1 MKQCR
6 WLTSLLVLLL
16 TAGMNSQAMAEW
28 VTIGNP
34 PLEITKSAPTE
45 TTPDGPATVK
55 VTIYNNS
62 EEDIDGKLRLVFTP
76 AAVDGPLPTNV
87 VTTGDGNLPTHYFEL
102 STLEEDFFNSYEAT
116 DVNMEF
122 ASLADAQSTYVLSV
136 EVNDESVLSEIFR
149 KKISKTPERYSS
161 EALLKVMEVYV
172 PARSTKGLSYI
183 RDTAGE
189 LVVCCADGVVSE
201 ECADCSTK
209 AEGDFAKVKPLIVS
223 YIEEE
228 EDVLF
233 NNVPSYDP
241 NGDGKFDEGNR
252 YAHDVY
258 TAVSL
263 DDGLTWKR
271 TNLSRTAVK
280 SSFTLE
286 NGVAYPG
293 DSESQ
298 DLAVAGHYALVTWVD
313 KYCHTNNPW
322 DIEDAE
328 DIYQVKG
335 DQKSKDYLDVKGDE
349 DPRPDLGERPFSC
362 VMAARGVLQLD
373 PESTDF
379 GEIVWYKPQQ
389 LSTGRRDAIHNFT
402 AAVEPLY
409 DDSASPLSGTG
420 GFAVT
425 WQEDPVGLKT
435 GQGRGPGAGFT
446 GASTNHK
453 TDIWYSY
460 ISWDKFDDIDTAFVP
475 TEGGEDALPIGDADG
490 NSEYVCPTCGYVYDP
505 EVTGVKFT
513 ELDADW
519 VCPEDGTLK
528 SDFVKVSRPH
538 ALHTMSPPVPITDNA
553 VCRQRNPTPVMGHVH
568 DPAVPD
574 CDYYYEGGTN
584 SEPLLWEDLPDD
596 WKCPKCGR
604 TKDTFSN
611 EAIWIKN
618 RNEGGAYCTQFA
630 ANPRIDGDGKYAK
643 PGTDAAIVAFYTQD
657 GDWKDANGNFVSA
670 EPGDAT
676 IKEDG
681 TAVIGDTR
689 VYWSGEP
696 LDGNTGA
703 SRANLALVNHNNQT
717 LALVAYEETKGIGV
731 GGDKVAAAMEQ
742 KAPYPLVKMGD
753 GRWEAGAINSDCRSC
768 HYEHVVPR
776 DRYIPVANKLTCEIA
791 KGGIWKGP
799 AGSVTDGAWTATA
812 AEWVD
817 WLANPANLPAYYP
830 YTGYPYLT
838 DEPVTT
844 LPAGVSIYKPGST
857 TDVQLV
863 PCIKYEGLK
872 GMFPRDVPA
881 AQRVADAY
889 YDLPDH
895 MPGWHQEALSCT
907 DCHLPF
913 NTKDLDGD
921 KVMDRVDLCL
931 ETPEDEL
938 DTVDLVA
945 TSPTYGCSDSQDPL
959 APDNNKDAV
968 KKYRHGKNIYYHH
981 FDFAHPEAIGHGD
994 QINLANADDWKMDND
1009 LYENA
1014 RRVRLVINEAY
1025 NPANGAD
1032 VTLGLLYKEGKD
1044 GQGAPADAMLRLF
1057 RNGFEAENL
1066 DPKPLNMSSST
1077 AAWFKDP
1084 TDIGNEDGTGDN
1096 AAGDGSGDLIGNH
1109 NTPNIDHYF
1118 WTDANLQDSSGF
1130 WLEDGGDKKWK
1141 ADGYTPDVQGNPF
1154 ENVFSSRLAIR
1165 GNTIVT
1171 GFAHCANWSAG
1182 KKAKDHYN
1190 FYVRVSKDSG
1200 RSWTLPVN
1208 VSRLRNH
1215 DESVSDCRVILTP
1228 ETIDQQYPAEPG
1240 NPADISMNGAAEVFE
1255 AGDFNNPNILFVG
1268 IGTKVNFPQ
1277 VFASEDEED
1286 EVEIFKD
1293 VFYSKGTI
1301 QGTTGGEGGDLA
1313 LAFEVEQKENPLYE
1327 ENALKYLD
1335 SKGAQTDSAFDNS
1348 TEPPIPNKPN
1358 PAYGQWIDEFDW
1370 MAQGDA
1376 NQGDVQFGTNPFGTK
1391 LYTTWEQELPI
1402 VEDDGQQHFQGS
1414 DVWFRKVPYPDPG
1427 SASDGDVDGDG
1438 DTDWDDGL
1446 LITKRIGTTAYEPDF
1461 LWAGDYISDFRIT
1474 GHDYNR
1480 WKVQYAKEMLKQK
1493 RLTVVAE

>member
-1 MKQCR
+1 MKRCR
-6 WLTSLLVLLL
+6 WLTPLLVLLL
-16 TAGMNSQAMAEW
+16 TAGMNSPGVADW
-28 VTIGNP
+28 VTVGNP
-34 PLEITKSAPTE
+34 PLEIIKLDQIVNSDE
-45 TTPDGPATVK
+45 TVK
-55 VTIYNNS
+55 VTVKVWNNS
-62 EEDIDGKLRLVFTP
+62 EDDIEGKLRLVYT
-76 AAVDGPLPTNV
+76 AEDGVPVPTNALTAGV
-87 VTTGDGNLPTHYFEL
+87 AGSDPTPYFEISSL
-102 STLEEDFFNSYEAT
+102 QEAFFEAGET
-116 DVNMEF
+116 AYVDMLF
-122 ASLADAQSTYVLSV
+122 ASVADAQSTYVLSV
-136 EVNDESVLSEIFR
+136 EVNDESVSSEIFR
-149 KKISKTPERYSS
+149 KKISKTPERYSG

-172 PARSTKGLSYI
+172 PARSTKGQPYI

-201 ECADCSTK
+201 ECADCSAT
-209 AEGDFAKVKPLIVS
+209 AEGDFAKIKPLVVS

-228 EDVLF
+228 EDVPF
-233 NNVPSYDP
+233 NNVPTYDP

-252 YAHDVY
+252 YARDVY

-293 DSESQ
+293 DSETQ
-298 DLAVAGHYALVTWVD
+298 DLAVAGHYAMVTWID

-409 DDSASPLSGTG
+409 DDSASPISGTG

-425 WQEDPVGLKT
+425 WQEDPGGLKT

-453 TDIWYSY
+453 TDIWYSF
-460 ISWDKFDDIDTAFVP
+460 IGWDKFDDIDTAFVP
-475 TEGGEDALPIGDADG
+475 TEGGDDALPIGDADG

-505 EVTGVKFT
+505 EVTGIKFT
-513 ELDADW
+513 DLPAEW
-519 VCPEDGTLK
+519 VCPEDETPK
-528 SDFVKVSRPH
+528 SEFVKVSRPH

-553 VCRQRNPTPVMGHVH
+553 VCRYRITTAVMGHVH
-568 DPAVPD
+568 DPAVTD

-604 TKDTFSN
+604 TKDTFSD
-611 EAIWIKN
+611 EAIFIKN
-618 RNEGGAYCTQFA
+618 RNEGAPYCAQFG
-630 ANPRIDGDGKYAK
+630 ANPRIDGDGKYAI
-643 PGTDAAIVAFYTQD
+643 PNTDAAIVAFYSQD
-657 GDWKDANGNFVSA
+657 GDWKDASGNVLGA
-670 EPGDAT
+670 EPEDAT
-676 IKEDG
+676 ISEDG
-681 TAVIGDTR
+681 KATINDTR

-703 SRANLALVNHNNQT
+703 SRANLALINHGGET
-717 LALVAYEETKGIGV
+717 LALMAYEETKGIGV

-742 KAPYPLVKMGD
+742 KAPYPLVKMAD
-753 GRWEAGAINSDCRSC
+753 GKWEAGAINSDCRSC
-768 HYEHVVPR
+768 HYGHEVPR
-776 DRYIPVANKLTCEIA
+776 DRFIPAPTEAACKL
-791 KGGIWKGP
+791 KGGTWSP
-799 AGSVTDGAWTATA
+799 DRQ
-812 AEWVD
+812 
-817 WLANPANLPAYYP
+817 AYYP
-830 YTGYPYLT
+830 YTGYSYPT
-838 DEPVTT
+838 DEPLTDT
-844 LPAGVSIYKPGST
+844 ELKEAGVSIYKPGST

-863 PCIKYEGLK
+863 PCIKYEGGK
-872 GMFPRDVPA
+872 GMFPRDVPTT
-881 AQRVADAY
+881 QREPDAY

-938 DTVDLVA
+938 DTVDLIA

-968 KKYRHGKNIYYHH
+968 KKYRHGKNVYYHH
-981 FDFAHPEAIGHGD
+981 FNFAHPEAIGHGA
-994 QINLANADDWKMDND
+994 QINLANDDDWKMDND

-1025 NPANGAD
+1025 NPATGAD

-1066 DPKPLNMSSST
+1066 DPKPLNISAST

-1084 TDIGNEDGTGDN
+1084 ADVGNEDGTGDN
-1096 AAGDGSGDLIGNH
+1096 AAGDGSGDLVGNH
-1109 NTPNIDHYF
+1109 NTPNIDHYY
-1118 WTDANLQDSSGF
+1118 WTDDNLQDSSGF

-1141 ADGYTPDVQGNPF
+1141 TDGYTPEIQGNPF

-1190 FYVRVSKDSG
+1190 FYVRVSRDSG

-1208 VSRLRNH
+1208 VSKLRNH

-1240 NPADISMNGAAEVFE
+1240 DPADISMNGAAEVFE

-1301 QGTTGGEGGDLA
+1301 QGTTGGAGGDLA
-1313 LAFEVEQKENPLYE
+1313 LAFETEEKTNPLYVVGSKQYL
-1327 ENALKYLD
+1327 NAQ
-1335 SKGAQTDSAFDNS
+1335 GAETDDAYDDV
-1348 TEPPIPNKPN
+1348 THLPNKPN
-1358 PAYGQWIDEFDW
+1358 PAYGEFIYEFDW

-1391 LYTTWEQELPI
+1391 LYTIWEQELPI

-1446 LITKRIGTTAYEPDF
+1446 LITKRIGTTAYDPDF
-1461 LWAGDYISDFRIT
+1461 LWAGDYIADFRIT

>member
-6 WLTSLLVLLL
+6 WLTTLLVLLL
-16 TAGMNSQAMAEW
+16 TAGMNSPAVADW
-28 VTIGNP
+28 VEVGTP
-34 PLEITKSAPTE
+34 PLVITESAPTVS
-45 TTPDGPATVK
+45 TTGGPATVK
-55 VTIYNNS
+55 VTIWNS
-62 EEDIDGKLRLVFTP
+62 SDEDIDGKLRLVVDDGQVPSNALLAGEEGSDPTP
-76 AAVDGPLPTNV
+76 
-87 VTTGDGNLPTHYFEL
+87 YFEL
-102 STLEEDFFNSYEAT
+102 STLEEDFFNSNEAT
-116 DVNMEF
+116 DVYMVF
-122 ASLADAQSTYVLSV
+122 DSLSDAESGYTLSV
-136 EVNDESVLSEIFR
+136 QINDESVSSEIFR
-149 KKISKTPERYSS
+149 KKISKTPERYSG
-161 EALLKVMEVYV
+161 EALMKLMEVYV

-189 LVVCCADGVVSE
+189 LVVCCAVGEVSE
-201 ECADCSTK
+201 ECVDCSTK
-209 AEGDFAKVKPLIVS
+209 TEGDFAKVKPLIVS

-233 NNVPSYDP
+233 NNVPDYDA
-241 NGDGKFDEGNR
+241 NGDGYPDPEAGNR
-252 YAHDVY
+252 YARDVH

-280 SSFTLE
+280 SSYTIV
-286 NGVAYPG
+286 NGVKYPG

-298 DLAVAGHYALVTWVD
+298 DLTVAGHYALVTWVD
-313 KYCHTNNPW
+313 KYCHSNNPW
-322 DIEDAE
+322 DLEAAE
-328 DIYQVKG
+328 DLYQVMG
-335 DQKSKDYLDVKGDE
+335 DQRSKDYLDVKGDE

-373 PESTDF
+373 PESADY

-402 AAVEPLY
+402 AAVEPVY
-409 DDSASPLSGTG
+409 DGSAVPIPGTG

-425 WQEDPVGLKT
+425 WQEDPGGLKT
-435 GQGRGPGAGFT
+435 GHGRGPGAGMT

-460 ISWDKFDDIDTAFVP
+460 IGWDLFDDIDTAFVP
-475 TEGGEDALPIGDADG
+475 TEGGDEALPIGDADG

-513 ELDADW
+513 DLDQNW
-519 VCPEDGTLK
+519 VCPEDGTPK
-528 SDFVKVSRPH
+528 SEFVKVSRPH

-553 VCRQRNPTPVMGHVH
+553 VCREKIEETVVVHVH
-568 DPAVPD
+568 TDDID
-574 CDYYYEGGTN
+574 CNYSYEGGTN
-584 SEPLLWEDLPDD
+584 SEPLLWEDLPAE
-596 WKCPKCGR
+596 WKCPKCGAG
-604 TKDTFSN
+604 KDTFTT
-611 EAIWIKN
+611 ATKT
-618 RNEGGAYCTQFA
+618 RNIGAPYCDQFA
-630 ANPRIDGDGKYAK
+630 ANPRVDGDGKYAK
-643 PGTDAAIVAFYTQD
+643 PDSLAADVAFYSQD

-717 LALVAYEETKGIGV
+717 LALVAYEETKGVGV

-742 KAPYPLVKMGD
+742 KAPYPLVKMGENS
-753 GRWEAGAINSDCRSC
+753 WEAGAINSDCRSC
-768 HYEHVVPR
+768 HYGHEVPR
-776 DRYIPVANKLTCEIA
+776 DRYIPVANKLTCEIT

-799 AGSVTDGAWTATA
+799 EGSETDGKWTAS
-812 AEWVD
+812 AEDWET
-817 WLANPANLPAYYP
+817 WLADSANLPAYYP

-838 DEPVTT
+838 DAPVAE
-844 LPAGVSIYKPGST
+844 LPAGVTTYKPGT
-857 TDVQLV
+857 ETEVLV
-863 PCIKYEGLK
+863 PCIKYVGGK
-872 GMFPRDVPA
+872 GMFARDVPTE
-881 AQRVADAY
+881 QRDPDAY

-907 DCHLPF
+907 DCHLPY
-913 NTKDLDGD
+913 NTKDLDKDG
-921 KVMDRVDLCL
+921 VMDRVDLCL
-931 ETPEDEL
+931 MTPADEIYLDSETYL
-938 DTVDLVA
+938 TSFNHDT
-945 TSPTYGCSDSQDPL
+945 GCSESQDPT

-968 KKYRHGKNIYYHH
+968 KKYRHGKNVYYHH
-981 FDFAHPEAIGHGD
+981 FDFAHPEAIDHGD
-994 QINLANADDWKMDND
+994 QINLPNDDAWVMDND
-1009 LYENA
+1009 DYENA

-1025 NPANGAD
+1025 DPAGGAD

-1084 TDIGNEDGTGDN
+1084 ADVGNVAGTGDN
-1096 AAGDGSGDLIGNH
+1096 AAGDGSDDLLGNR
-1109 NTPNIDHYF
+1109 NTPSIDHYY
-1118 WTDANLQDSSGF
+1118 WTDANLDDTSGF
-1130 WLEDGGDKKWK
+1130 WLEDGGDKQWK
-1141 ADGYTPDVQGNPF
+1141 DDGYTPNVDGNPF
-1154 ENVFSSRLAIR
+1154 ENVFSARLEIR

-1182 KKAKDHYN
+1182 KKAKDYYD
-1190 FYVRVSKDSG
+1190 FYVRVSRDSG
-1200 RSWTLPVN
+1200 RTWTLPYN
-1208 VSRLRNH
+1208 VSKLRNH
-1215 DESVSDCRVILTP
+1215 EESVSDCRVILTP

-1268 IGTKVNFPQ
+1268 IGTKVNSPQ
-1277 VFASEDEED
+1277 LYPSEDEED

-1301 QGTTGGEGGDLA
+1301 TGTTGGEGGNLA
-1313 LAFEVEQKENPLYE
+1313 LTFETEKKENPQYDPLAE
-1327 ENALKYLD
+1327 PPSKQYLD
-1335 SKGAQTDSAFDNS
+1335 SQGLD
-1348 TEPPIPNKPN
+1348 TELAEDPYTGIPNKPN
-1358 PAYGQWIDEFDW
+1358 PAYGEFIDGFDW

-1446 LITKRIGTTAYEPDF
+1446 LITDRIGTTAYDTDF

-1474 GHDYNR
+1474 GHDFNR